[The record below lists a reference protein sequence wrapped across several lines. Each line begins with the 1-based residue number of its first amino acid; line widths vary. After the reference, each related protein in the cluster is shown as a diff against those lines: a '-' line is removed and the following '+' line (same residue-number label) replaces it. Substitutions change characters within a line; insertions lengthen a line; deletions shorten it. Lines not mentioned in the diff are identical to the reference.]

1 MLFDPADWVMSS
13 MELTD
18 MDVSF
23 KVFLL
28 VLGVGN
34 FAVAYLAEGY
44 LLPGLA
50 KWIGVLKVKV
60 GGERWRKQRKQYKI
74 IQESMMI

>member
-1 MLFDPADWVMSS
+1 
-13 MELTD
+13 
-18 MDVSF
+18 
-23 KVFLL
+23 LL

-60 GGERWRKQRKQYKI
+60 GGERWRKQRKQYKV